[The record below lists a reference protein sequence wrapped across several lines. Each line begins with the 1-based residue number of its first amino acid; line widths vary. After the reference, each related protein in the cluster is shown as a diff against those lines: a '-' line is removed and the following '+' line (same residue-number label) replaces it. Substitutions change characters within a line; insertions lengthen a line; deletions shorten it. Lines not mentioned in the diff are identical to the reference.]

1 MNWYKIVLALAVLSL
16 FITCKKNKS
25 ASDNTKYLIF
35 KFKFD
40 PSQVRLNN
48 LGQPSTVPSGHGA
61 QNPMFNKISA
71 HYVELAPNALTQ
83 LGSGK
88 VVYMAPETTT
98 GGTKAIDFEKS
109 IVVSENEIFYKVP
122 LKDVAG
128 TYDFIRVSLAY
139 QNYNIAISGAGWT
152 TAGTLASFIGY
163 NSFIKNYTIKDSTV
177 SVNANRLQGYWGFE
191 IENNTWIHGVPT
203 VFQGQ
208 APAGATTVVNPLAAT
223 SPIPAG
229 SCVVTGAFSTPLT
242 VTGNE
247 TNDIVVTL
255 SLSTNKSFEWTETD
269 GDNLFEPLGA
279 DETAGT
285 ADDEKVVDM
294 GIRGLIPQVQ

>member
-16 FITCKKNKS
+16 FITCKKDKTT
-25 ASDNTKYLIF
+25 SDNTKYLIF

-48 LGQPSTVPSGHGA
+48 LGQSSAVPSGHGA

-71 HYVELAPNALTQ
+71 HYVELAPNAFTQ

-88 VVYMAPETTT
+88 VVYTAPETTT

-128 TYDFIRVSLAY
+128 TYDYIRVSLAY

-163 NSFIKNYTIKDSTV
+163 NSFIKNYKIKDSTV
-177 SVNANRLQGYWGFE
+177 TVNANRLQGYWGFE
-191 IENNTWIHGVPT
+191 IENNTWIQGVPT

-208 APAGATTVVNPLAAT
+208 APAGATTVVNPISTT
-223 SPIPAG
+223 SPIPSG

-247 TNDIVVTL
+247 TNDITVTF

-285 ADDEKVVDM
+285 VDDEKVVDM
-294 GIRGLIPQVQ
+294 GIRGLIPLVQ